1 MSSSS
6 DSDSSF
12 FSSFFSAAGAAAAP
26 PPPAAAGAPDGA
38 PPPAGIEDSFSRP
51 EAISSSID
59 LPFSSVTIL
68 VTRAESASIPTELR
82 IFSMS
87 ALEGDSLPPSTA
99 RRYAAT

>member
-26 PPPAAAGAPDGA
+26 PPAAAGAPDGA

-51 EAISSSID
+51 DAISSSID
-59 LPFSSVTIL
+59 LPFSSLTIL
-68 VTRAESASIPTELR
+68 VTRAESASMPTELR

-87 ALEGDSLPPSTA
+87 AFEGASLPPSTA